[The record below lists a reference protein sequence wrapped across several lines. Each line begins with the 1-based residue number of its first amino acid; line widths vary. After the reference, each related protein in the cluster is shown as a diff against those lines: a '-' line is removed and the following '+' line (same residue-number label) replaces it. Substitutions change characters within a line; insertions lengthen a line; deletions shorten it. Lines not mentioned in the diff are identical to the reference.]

1 MALKILQAFR
11 LILQYCEA
19 ASLRSV
25 VPAAAILAK
34 HKRIERSSRLIK
46 YFIHHCWYNN
56 LEIVSGERFLLRGRP
71 QRTCRSK
78 MHKKQSSKQVT
89 LLLLLLY
96 VSVLC
101 KGVKLILKSQFWFF
115 SLSSYYVNENGVI
128 TYTYVVPLQCPKKI
142 TSFFPLQKSVCMHA
156 YIHKLQITS
165 FDRRIT
171 QFLIC
176 YVYVCF

>member
-19 ASLRSV
+19 ASFGSV

-46 YFIHHCWYNN
+46 YFIHHWYNN

-78 MHKKQSSKQVT
+78 MHKKTVIKTSYT
-89 LLLLLLY
+89 IAAAI
-96 VSVLC
+96 C
-101 KGVKLILKSQFWFF
+101 KCALQGGETHFEVVILIFF
-115 SLSSYYVNENGVI
+115 YISLYYVKENGVI
-128 TYTYVVPLQCPKKI
+128 TYT
-142 TSFFPLQKSVCMHA
+142 
-156 YIHKLQITS
+156 
-165 FDRRIT
+165 
-171 QFLIC
+171 
-176 YVYVCF
+176 

>member
-46 YFIHHCWYNN
+46 YFIHHWYNN

-78 MHKKQSSKQVT
+78 MHKKTVIKTSYT
-89 LLLLLLY
+89 IAAAI
-96 VSVLC
+96 C
-101 KGVKLILKSQFWFF
+101 KCASQGGETHSEVAIFIF
-115 SLSSYYVNENGVI
+115 
-128 TYTYVVPLQCPKKI
+128 
-142 TSFFPLQKSVCMHA
+142 
-156 YIHKLQITS
+156 
-165 FDRRIT
+165 
-171 QFLIC
+171 
-176 YVYVCF
+176 

>member
-46 YFIHHCWYNN
+46 YFIHHWYNN

-89 LLLLLLY
+89 LLLLLY
-96 VSVLC
+96 VLKCASQGGETHSEVAI
-101 KGVKLILKSQFWFF
+101 LIFF
-115 SLSSYYVNENGVI
+115 
-128 TYTYVVPLQCPKKI
+128 
-142 TSFFPLQKSVCMHA
+142 
-156 YIHKLQITS
+156 
-165 FDRRIT
+165 
-171 QFLIC
+171 
-176 YVYVCF
+176 

>member
-46 YFIHHCWYNN
+46 YFIHHWYNN

-78 MHKKQSSKQVT
+78 MHKKTVIKTSYT
-89 LLLLLLY
+89 IAAAI
-96 VSVLC
+96 C
-101 KGVKLILKSQFWFF
+101 KCASQGGETHSEVAISILIPRMEVPLI
-115 SLSSYYVNENGVI
+115 SLYYVKENGVI
-128 TYTYVVPLQCPKKI
+128 TYI
-142 TSFFPLQKSVCMHA
+142 
-156 YIHKLQITS
+156 
-165 FDRRIT
+165 
-171 QFLIC
+171 
-176 YVYVCF
+176 

>member
-19 ASLRSV
+19 ALLRSV

-46 YFIHHCWYNN
+46 YFIHHWYNN

-89 LLLLLLY
+89 LLLLLY
-96 VSVLC
+96 V
-101 KGVKLILKSQFWFF
+101 LKCASQGGETHSEGAIFISFYI
-115 SLSSYYVNENGVI
+115 SLYYVKENGVI
-128 TYTYVVPLQCPKKI
+128 TYT
-142 TSFFPLQKSVCMHA
+142 S
-156 YIHKLQITS
+156 
-165 FDRRIT
+165 
-171 QFLIC
+171 
-176 YVYVCF
+176 

>member
-19 ASLRSV
+19 ASFGSV

-46 YFIHHCWYNN
+46 YFIHHWYNN

-89 LLLLLLY
+89 LLLLLY
-96 VSVLC
+96 VSVLR
-101 KGVKLILKSQFWFF
+101 KGVKLILKSRFRFF
-115 SLSSYYVNENGVI
+115 FLHILILCKGEWSYYVHI
-128 TYTYVVPLQCPKKI
+128 VPMQCPKKSHP
-142 TSFFPLQKSVCMHA
+142 SFH
-156 YIHKLQITS
+156 
-165 FDRRIT
+165 
-171 QFLIC
+171 
-176 YVYVCF
+176 